1 MPFQSEKQRRYMHAN
16 LPEIAKRWERDY
28 ASGGIARLGFYNGNT
43 VAPFPLPNDLGNPLN
58 DYRVPGE
65 EFESQIPMG
74 TDTIGMNEM
83 FSYAKPESIYA
94 PYGMGPKGNPY
105 QNPRTIGQQVYAA
118 SDPYGN
124 KQMDLEKENFY
135 QQPAWYQRMFNKAGQ
150 GITGLKNKFRGGW
163 DQSQNFVKNIMDNTL
178 IGRLAAGFD
187 ATNPNAFNYNPL
199 LQGQID
205 FLKGQ
210 DQYGVMD
217 SSGLDKITSGV
228 LAGKNLQSMFG
239 SNNLMSMYDKE
250 LARAS
255 KVLGNLPNQW
265 SKLKKNNPD
274 EYNKK
279 VAWYKNKIAKIQA
292 EKNAAAA
299 AAKAA
304 ADQRIAAE
312 RNFVTQGLGV
322 TEADAATSG
331 RGMDH
336 TRGMTSRER
345 GKAAS
350 RMGGGSRQAKSGSQ
364 KAGGSGRTDK
374 GWGWSQ
380 GGIADLW
387 PR

>member
-304 ADQRIAAE
+304 ADQRIAVE
-312 RNFVTQGLGV
+312 RTAGAAANQATQRRAGRGGDHMSRSRDQGGLGISQAQAQAV
-322 TEADAATSG
+322 SDANEKYG
-331 RGMDH
+331 
-336 TRGMTSRER
+336 
-345 GKAAS
+345 
-350 RMGGGSRQAKSGSQ
+350 
-364 KAGGSGRTDK
+364 
-374 GWGWSQ
+374 GWGLAR